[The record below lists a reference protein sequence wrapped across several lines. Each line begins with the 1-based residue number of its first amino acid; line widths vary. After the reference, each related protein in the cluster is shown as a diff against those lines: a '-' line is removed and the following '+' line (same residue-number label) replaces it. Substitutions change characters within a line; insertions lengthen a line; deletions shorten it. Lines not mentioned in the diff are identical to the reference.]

1 MKAMKIVDNF
11 CNPLELY
18 TIASENIESC
28 FNKIGEIAKSMRADM
43 SAEHVGD
50 TADQILI
57 ENGEGVKEINY
68 QDPPQSHCKGR
79 RKRFKHPI
87 EKKMRT
93 CTRKN

>member
-18 TIASENIESC
+18 TIASENLESC
-28 FNKIGEIAKSMRADM
+28 FNEIGEIAKSMRADM

-57 ENGEGVKEINY
+57 GNGEGIKEINY
-68 QDPPQSHCKGR
+68 QDPPQS
-79 RKRFKHPI
+79 
-87 EKKMRT
+87 
-93 CTRKN
+93 